1 MYIKQVKQVGMP
13 FIYKGREHY
22 RLSWTVQAAFIPDD
36 WYQSLKFKVAYCF
49 PSICFHV
56 VGFTAC
62 VPKIITSFL
71 IDLKK
76 NISCVFSSFGTFCIC
91 FFTFSPFD
99 CIFLAFVF
107 CLSACSLFVTITCLF
122 LFWFVQFL
130 HCVPFNLTSS
140 LSFFSFCQER
150 IT

>member
-1 MYIKQVKQVGMP
+1 MYIKQVKQMGMP
-13 FIYKGREHY
+13 LIYKGREHY
-22 RLSWTVQAAFIPDD
+22 RLSWAIQAAFIPDD
-36 WYQSLKFKVAYCF
+36 WYQSLKFEVAYCF

-62 VPKIITSFL
+62 VPKIMTSFL

-76 NISCVFSSFGTFCIC
+76 TFPVFFLPLILSSR

-99 CIFLAFVF
+99 RIFLAFVF